1 MRYAVAH
8 EDNAD
13 PMIDNALRDYLPD
26 RTRSVKEVL
35 QCNVGVVAMYSPL
48 YLRPREALGR

>member
-13 PMIDNALRDYLPD
+13 PMIDNALRDYLSD